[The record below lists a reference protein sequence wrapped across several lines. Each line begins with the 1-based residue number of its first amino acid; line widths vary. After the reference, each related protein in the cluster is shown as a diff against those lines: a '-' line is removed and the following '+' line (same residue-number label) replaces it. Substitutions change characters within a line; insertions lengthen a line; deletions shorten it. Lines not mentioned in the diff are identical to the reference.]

1 MFAKGTLSLTQL
13 FLHLFQSLYLIQ
25 WRLRRAHF
33 SPRKRRDQKMT
44 TKTPSWFLAWQESGL
59 GTRLKTAGIGGN
71 HGRIRIIL
79 LLFCSEFVFDRE
91 LHFENK
97 LRAINMPYV
106 LISAQIRLVRTSLV
120 NKIASDSALKS
131 LELIMLF
138 KFIYWPL
145 FLTYSSHVHC
155 LYLCC
160 HSGHWTN
167 NVWWRMGRSR
177 SDEVFERRADTHFWE

>member
-1 MFAKGTLSLTQL
+1 M
-13 FLHLFQSLYLIQ
+13 
-25 WRLRRAHF
+25 
-33 SPRKRRDQKMT
+33 
-44 TKTPSWFLAWQESGL
+44 
-59 GTRLKTAGIGGN
+59 KTAGIGGN

-79 LLFCSEFVFDRE
+79 LLFRSEFVFDRE

-120 NKIASDSALKS
+120 NEIASDSALKS

-145 FLTYSSHVHC
+145 FLTYSNHVHC
-155 LYLCC
+155 LYIFVLPFRPLDQQCVV
-160 HSGHWTN
+160 TN
-167 NVWWRMGRSR
+167 GQIQK
-177 SDEVFERRADTHFWE
+177 

>member
-1 MFAKGTLSLTQL
+1 M
-13 FLHLFQSLYLIQ
+13 
-25 WRLRRAHF
+25 
-33 SPRKRRDQKMT
+33 
-44 TKTPSWFLAWQESGL
+44 
-59 GTRLKTAGIGGN
+59 KTAGIGGN

-145 FLTYSSHVHC
+145 FLTFTVYICVAIQAIGPTMC
-155 LYLCC
+155 GDEWADPEVMKYLNAELI
-160 HSGHWTN
+160 HTFGN
-167 NVWWRMGRSR
+167 NL
-177 SDEVFERRADTHFWE
+177 